1 MSTKSNKID
10 WGGMDLTV
18 RNLLVN
24 ADHPGQTGT
33 SVTDGNF
40 TINGAAGTGA
50 DTAGLVNLETPETT
64 IVAADQLGRIDF
76 SAPSEASGSDAI
88 LVGASIWA
96 EAEGTFDATTNTTA
110 VVIATGASETAVEK
124 FRVTSTGGTRGPGPV
139 VITDVTSYTVLA
151 TNSGRVHTFPDFGS
165 TCTATLPA
173 AAAGLEFEFWYAG
186 VATDAQNFV
195 VTTQSGEFMTGGVLF
210 ANTSAAATTAV
221 YADGA
226 ADDVF
231 TVITPAGGTWF
242 RLISNGTTWFITGQ
256 VVSAT
261 VCTLAAT

>member
-24 ADHPGQTGT
+24 ADHPGRTGT
-33 SVTDGNF
+33 SVTDGDF

-50 DTAGLVNLETPETT
+50 DTAGLINLETPETT
-64 IVAADQLGRIDF
+64 IVALDQLGRIDF
-76 SAPSEASGSDAI
+76 SAPSEASGTDAI
-88 LVGASIWA
+88 LVSASIWA
-96 EAEGTFDATTNTTA
+96 EAEGTFTSSVNTTA
-110 VVIATGASETAVEK
+110 LVLATGASEAAAEK
-124 FRVTSTGGTRGPGPV
+124 FRITSTGGTKGPGPV

-165 TCTATLPA
+165 SCTATLPA
-173 AAAGLEFEFWYAG
+173 AAAGLEYEFWYVG
-186 VATDAQNFV
+186 VAADAQNFIL
-195 VTTQSGEFMTGGVLF
+195 TTQSGEFFTGGVVH
-210 ANTSAAATTAV
+210 ADAQADATTAV
-221 YADGA
+221 FADGA

-231 TVITPAGGTWF
+231 TLVTPSGGTNF
-242 RLISNGTTWFITGQ
+242 KVISDGTTWFITGT
-256 VVSAT
+256 VVSTT

>member
-76 SAPSEASGSDAI
+76 SAPSEASGTDAI
-88 LVGASIWA
+88 LVSASIWA
-96 EAEGTFDATTNTTA
+96 EATTTFS
-110 VVIATGASETAVEK
+110 ASDNSTDIVFALGESEVAAEK
-124 FRVTSTGGTRGPGPV
+124 YRITSSGGTQDTGPV
-139 VITDVTSYTVLA
+139 NIGDVTSYSVLA
-151 TNSGRVHTFPDFGS
+151 KNSGRVHVWPDLGAE
-165 TCTATLPA
+165 CTVTLPA
-173 AAAGLEFEFWYAG
+173 AEAGLNYEFHYVG
-186 VATDAQNFV
+186 IATDAVNFIV
-195 VTTQSGEFMTGGVLF
+195 VPVALTYFTGGVLF

-221 YADGA
+221 YGDGTT
-226 ADDVF
+226 DDTF
-231 TVITPAGGTWF
+231 TIVNPAGGTWF
-242 RLISNGTTWFITGQ
+242 KLTCDGTTWFLTGQ
-256 VVSAT
+256 VVSGT
-261 VCTLAAT
+261 VCTIA